1 MSEVFGTLIDLWPL
15 TVVAGIAALYFGWR
29 KLTGRLRLFVMMM
42 GGAVAGFFVSV
53 LLHNA
58 IYAVVLVKL
67 LQRPDYDEPVF
78 FIVAVIACPLVFAA
92 GLIGALITWFV
103 QRRQRQSG

>member
-29 KLTGRLRLFVMMM
+29 RLAGRMRLFVMMM
-42 GGAVAGFFVSV
+42 GGAIVGFFVSV
-53 LLHNA
+53 ILHNA

-67 LQRPDYDEPVF
+67 LERPDYDEPVF
-78 FIVAVIACPLVFAA
+78 FIIAVIVCPLVFAF
-92 GLIGALITWFV
+92 GLIGAVTTWWV
-103 QRRQRQSG
+103 QRRQPQSG